1 MGQSDFH
8 GEFPGSKLADIRIG
22 KPMTQP
28 TSEYGAGIALRLES
42 TGLSVAPGNRTTL
55 SVTIENKSGEDDYF
69 ELALRGLP
77 ESWVSAFAPIVHL
90 AAGESKVVEFTLLPP
105 DGPQTR
111 AGRYPFKIR
120 VRSQED
126 PQRSAETQAF
136 LMVSTYQAEGRIAI
150 LLESTQF
157 SVVPGKSVTV
167 PLVLANQGLEAD
179 TLRLMV
185 EGIPTAWVSTP
196 SAAIQL
202 PAGEQ
207 ARVSLSIQP
216 PESPQSRAGRHKLT
230 LRFTSQIAPE
240 QAAEA
245 DVTLTIGAFSRF
257 RSELIPQRMR
267 VGETAMVTVWNEGN
281 HQDSYDL
288 RWWSRDEALM
298 FEPHQVRDMRVPA
311 GEAVSARFT
320 AAPRRRPLLGG
331 ETRYPFT
338 AVVESGEGDRRS
350 MAGELVARGLVPV
363 WVLPLVAVICLAL
376 VCATALVWGQTRN
389 RTARATQTAAANQTA
404 AAAIGEEDTD
414 GDGLT
419 DTQEVEL
426 GTDPE
431 NPDSDGDGLL
441 DGDEVQRGSDP
452 TNPDT
457 DGDGIPDGDEVQRGT
472 DPSNP
477 DTDEDGVS
485 DGEEIQRGTD
495 PRNPDSDGDGL
506 PDGQELQR
514 GTDPLNRDSDGDG
527 LSDGDEVSRQL
538 DPMNRDTDR
547 DGLDDGAE
555 VERGSDPRNP
565 DTDGDGIVDGIDS
578 DPTDANNPSLTA
590 TASAG
595 VTATPTPTGT
605 QLPQTSTP
613 GPTATPTPTVVATA
627 TSPPLAITGNF
638 VFESNRD
645 GNREIYVLNTGDGTV
660 RRLTEDS
667 GVDTQPAWSPNGDR
681 IAFSTGRDG
690 NNEIYLMNP
699 DGSGLVNLTQ
709 NPASDRYPAW
719 SPDGERIAFTSDRDG
734 NSEIYIMRADGSEV
748 SNISNNPAEDS
759 QPGWF
764 STGVFV
770 LTQEKIVFT
779 SNRDGNLEIYL
790 MNPDGSE
797 QTNLT
802 GNPAADA
809 YPAPSPGGS
818 RIAFTSD
825 RDGNQEV
832 YVMSTAGNSPTNMT
846 SSPGQDWQPA
856 WEPLGDYLAFVTNRD
871 GNQEI
876 YVMRNDGTGAFNL
889 TSNPAEDLEPSWR

>member
-1 MGQSDFH
+1 
-8 GEFPGSKLADIRIG
+8 
-22 KPMTQP
+22 MTQP
-28 TSEYGAGIALRLES
+28 SSENAAGIGLRLES
-42 TGLSVAPGNRTTL
+42 TELSVAPGSTVTL
-55 SVTIENKSGEDDYF
+55 SVTLKNNRQEDDYF

-77 ESWVSAFAPIVHL
+77 ESWVSAFAPVVHL
-90 AAGESKVVEFTLLPP
+90 AAGESKVVEFSLLPP
-105 DGPQTR
+105 ADPPTQV
-111 AGRYPFKIR
+111 GRYPFKIR
-120 VRSQED
+120 VRSQEY
-126 PQRSAETQAF
+126 PELSAEARAF
-136 LMVSTYQAEGRIAI
+136 LTVAAFEAEGRIAI

-157 SVVPGKSVTV
+157 SVAPGQSVNV
-167 PLVLANQGLEAD
+167 PLMITNQGLEAD
-179 TLRLMV
+179 TLRLNV
-185 EGIPTAWVSTP
+185 DGISTAWVSTP
-196 SAAIQL
+196 SAVIQL
-202 PAGEQ
+202 PAGEK
-207 ARVSLSIQP
+207 ARVNLSIQP
-216 PESPQSRAGRHKLT
+216 PESPQSRAGRHKFTVRATSQLDPEQFAEVELT
-230 LRFTSQIAPE
+230 LTMA
-240 QAAEA
+240 
-245 DVTLTIGAFSRF
+245 AFSRF

-281 HQDSYDL
+281 HPDSYDL
-288 RWWSRDEALM
+288 RWWSQAEALV
-298 FEPHQVRDMRVPA
+298 FEPGDIRDLRVPP
-311 GEAVSARFT
+311 GEAASARFT

-331 ETRYPFT
+331 DTIYPFT

-350 MAGELVARGLVPV
+350 LAGELVARGLVPV

-419 DTQEVEL
+419 DTQEVDF

-457 DGDGIPDGDEVQRGT
+457 DGDGLADGDEVQRGT
-472 DPSNP
+472 DPTNP
-477 DTDEDGVS
+477 DSDGDGIP
-485 DGEEIQRGTD
+485 DGEEVQRGTD
-495 PRNPDSDGDGL
+495 PRNADSDGDGL
-506 PDGQELQR
+506 PDGEEIQR

-538 DPMNRDTDR
+538 DPLNQDTDR

-565 DTDGDGIVDGIDS
+565 DTDGDGIVDGLDL
-578 DPTDANNPSLTA
+578 DPTDSNNPSLTA
-590 TASAG
+590 TAAAG
-595 VTATPTPTGT
+595 VTATPTSTGT
-605 QLPQTSTP
+605 VVPTTPTP
-613 GPTATPTPTVVATA
+613 GPTVAATA
-627 TSPPLAITGNF
+627 TSTTPPLATPLAITGDF
-638 VFESNRD
+638 IFESNRD
-645 GNREIYVLNTGDGTV
+645 GNREIYFLDAREGTV
-660 RRLTEDS
+660 RRLTDDP

-690 NNEIYLMNP
+690 NNEIYLMNS
-699 DGSGLVNLTQ
+699 DGSGLVNLTE

-719 SPDGERIAFTSDRDG
+719 SPDGEWIAFTSDRDG
-734 NSEIYIMRADGSEV
+734 NSEIFVMRADGSEV
-748 SNISNNPAEDS
+748 RNVSNNPAEDS
-759 QPGWF
+759 QPAWF

-770 LTQEKIVFT
+770 LTQEKIAFA

-790 MNPDGSE
+790 MNPDGSD
-797 QTNLT
+797 QTNIT
-802 GNPAADA
+802 SNPAADA
-809 YPAPSPGGS
+809 YPAPSPGGA

-825 RDGNQEV
+825 RDGNQEI
-832 YVMSTAGNSPTNMT
+832 YVMSPEGDSPTNMT
-846 SSPGQDWQPA
+846 NNPAQDWQPT

-871 GNQEI
+871 GNQEV